1 VGFPSSI
8 MRPVSVAGLV
18 VPIAFLLGVPALHA
32 QRFGNL
38 DVLAP
43 DFPSPQSVV
52 EKMLEDA
59 HLKPGETLYDLG
71 SGDGRI
77 VITAARKFKA
87 KAVGVELSAELCKM
101 ATARIKALGLEDRV
115 KIIHGNL
122 LKVDLRPADV
132 VTIYLLTAS
141 NELLK
146 PNLERDLKPGARVVS
161 HDFEIRGWKP
171 SAVEQVEAEGR
182 PRIIYVY
189 EIGPKK

>member
-1 VGFPSSI
+1 MRTVSI
-8 MRPVSVAGLV
+8 IGMLV
-18 VPIAFLLGVPALHA
+18 PAAFLLCAPAIHA
-32 QRFGNL
+32 QRFGNP

-43 DFPSPQSVV
+43 DFPSPQEVV
-52 EKMLEDA
+52 EKMLEAA

-87 KAVGVELSAELCKM
+87 KAVGVELSAELCKL
-101 ATARIKALGLEDRV
+101 ANARVKALGLEDQVR
-115 KIIHGNL
+115 IIHGNL

-141 NELLK
+141 NELLR

-171 SAVEQVEAEGR
+171 LTVERVEAEGR
-182 PRIIYVY
+182 PRRIYVY

>member
-1 VGFPSSI
+1 MQTFSI
-8 MRPVSVAGLV
+8 IGMLV
-18 VPIAFLLGVPALHA
+18 PAAFLLCPPAIHA
-32 QRFGNL
+32 QRFGNP

-43 DFPSPQSVV
+43 DFPSPQEVV
-52 EKMLEDA
+52 EKMLEAA
-59 HLKPGETLYDLG
+59 HLKPGEMLYDLG

-87 KAVGVELSAELCKM
+87 HAVGVELSPELCKI
-101 ATARIKALGLEDRV
+101 ASGRVKALGLQDLVRIV
-115 KIIHGNL
+115 HGNL
-122 LKVDLRPADV
+122 LKVDLKPADV

-171 SAVEQVEAEGR
+171 TVVEKVASEGR
-182 PRIIYVY
+182 PRTIYLY
-189 EIGPKK
+189 EVGSKK

>member
-1 VGFPSSI
+1 
-8 MRPVSVAGLV
+8 MRGVLTLGLAGLACLFAA
-18 VPIAFLLGVPALHA
+18 PSALQA
-32 QRFGNL
+32 QRFGNP

-43 DFPSPQSVV
+43 DFPSPQEVV
-52 EKMLEDA
+52 EKMLQAA

-77 VITAARKFKA
+77 VIAAARKFKA
-87 KAVGVELSAELCKM
+87 KAVGVELSADLCKI
-101 ATARIKALGLEDRV
+101 ANARVKALGLENQV

-141 NELLK
+141 NDLLR
-146 PNLERDLKPGARVVS
+146 PNLERDLHPGARVVS

-171 SAVEQVEAEGR
+171 VSTEKIEAEGR
-182 PRIIYVY
+182 PRTIYVY
-189 EIGPKK
+189 EIGPRK

>member
-1 VGFPSSI
+1 MRTFSI
-8 MRPVSVAGLV
+8 IGMLAPA
-18 VPIAFLLGVPALHA
+18 AFFLYAPAIHA
-32 QRFGNL
+32 QRFGNP

-43 DFPSPQSVV
+43 DFPSPQEVV
-52 EKMLEDA
+52 EKMLEAA

-87 KAVGVELSAELCKM
+87 KAVGVELSAELCKL
-101 ATARIKALGLEDRV
+101 ANARVKALGLDDQVR
-115 KIIHGNL
+115 IIHGNL

-141 NELLK
+141 NELLR

-171 SAVEQVEAEGR
+171 STIERVEAEGR
-182 PRIIYVY
+182 PRRIYVY